1 MKRNFETNLFGPINM
16 IKAVLPQMRTQKS
29 GLIINITSIAAI
41 WDCLIEGCI
50 SASKG
55 ALELITEAYRMELK
69 AFNIKMTNIAP
80 GDFATNIAAGRYHA
94 PLLEDSPYK
103 VAYGNTLNLMDP
115 M

>member
-1 MKRNFETNLFGPINM
+1 
-16 IKAVLPQMRTQKS
+16 MRTQKS
-29 GLIINITSIAAI
+29 GQILNITSIAGYMG
-41 WDCLIEGCI
+41 LPFRGVY

-69 AFNIKMTNIAP
+69 AFNITMSNIAP

-103 VAYGNTLNLMDP
+103 VAYGTTLNLMDP